1 MGILQVKKVVAVC
14 FLEATKMMLEH
25 LGEHRLALSNQ
36 SMERSAEVTRFYG
49 EARRLRDYLQRCV
62 SAFPDLVDLD
72 FSDADKALLI
82 ACCRRSV
89 EAIDLRTGPDQATA
103 HDERQWLQKKRMV
116 LTDWA
121 VAIAEKPP
129 LLELPLP
136 RLSPI
141 PTEGTKA
148 LTSRLQQKLFRGGHQ
163 HTLVVEGSPALS
175 QTQGVP
181 GPVNGPLLVEDYE
194 PALSLDAAEKVA
206 VAARSVAKASVERE
220 AAVSPLLES
229 QKLRD
234 PRLRTL
240 VVMDL
245 RSYERSVAAQDYRLA
260 AVLLA
265 SILEAAVL
273 DHAIPRRAE
282 LGLTSTPDTWNPQD
296 VLVRVLGEAFPPKDK
311 SLAYHL
317 FSARNLLRPSLQI
330 VTPTVVTHASLERLH
345 DFVQRALHAMGFA
358 SARTD
363 PLDKV
368 PMLRPDGRLNSQ
380 LNGPFLPE

>member
-14 FLEATKMMLEH
+14 FLEATKMTLEL
-25 LGEHRLALSNQ
+25 LGEYRLALPDQ
-36 SMERSAEVTRFYG
+36 SMDRSAEVARFYG
-49 EARRLRDYLQRCV
+49 EARRLRDYLQRCA

-72 FSDADKALLI
+72 CSDADKQLLV
-82 ACCRRSV
+82 ACCRRAV
-89 EAIDLRTGPDQATA
+89 EVIDLRLMPEQATA
-103 HDERQWLQKKRMV
+103 HDERVWLQKKRVV

-136 RLSPI
+136 RLAPA
-141 PTEGTKA
+141 PTEGAKA
-148 LTSRLQQKLFRGGHQ
+148 LTTRLQQKLFRGGHQ
-163 HTLVVEGSPALS
+163 HTLVVEASPALS
-175 QTQGVP
+175 PTMGVP
-181 GPVNGPLLVEDYE
+181 SPISGPLPVEDYE
-194 PALSLDAAEKVA
+194 PALSLDAAEKGSA
-206 VAARSVAKASVERE
+206 VARVVAKAPVERE
-220 AAVSPLLES
+220 VAASPLLES

-240 VVMDL
+240 VVMDM

-296 VLVRVLGEAFPPKDK
+296 VLIRVLGETLPPKDK

-345 DFVQRALHAMGFA
+345 EFVQRALHTMGFA
-358 SARTD
+358 SASTD

-368 PMLRPDGRLNSQ
+368 PMLRGEGRLNSHS
-380 LNGPFLPE
+380 LPE

>member
-25 LGEHRLALSNQ
+25 LGEHRLALSDQ

-49 EARRLRDYLQRCV
+49 ETRRLRDYLQRCA
-62 SAFPDLVDLD
+62 SAFQDLVDLD
-72 FSDADKALLI
+72 LSEADKSLLV

-89 EAIDLRTGPDQATA
+89 EAIDLRTGPDQSTA
-103 HDERQWLQKKRMV
+103 HDERQWLQKKRTV
-116 LTDWA
+116 LSDWA
-121 VAIAEKPP
+121 VEIAEKPP
-129 LLELPLP
+129 LLELPIP
-136 RLSPI
+136 RLSPMA
-141 PTEGTKA
+141 TEGAKA
-148 LTSRLQQKLFRGGHQ
+148 LTARLQQKLFRGGHQ
-163 HTLVVEGSPALS
+163 NTIVGGTSPALS
-175 QTQGVP
+175 PTMGVP
-181 GPVNGPLLVEDYE
+181 GPVGGPLDVEGYE
-194 PALSLDAAEKVA
+194 PPLSLDDAEKTDTA
-206 VAARSVAKASVERE
+206 TRSVAAASKEGE
-220 AAVSPLLES
+220 APGSPLLES
-229 QKLRD
+229 QRLRD

-282 LGLTSTPDTWNPQD
+282 LGLTSTPDTWNPHD

-345 DFVQRALHAMGFA
+345 DFVQRALHSMGFA
-358 SARTD
+358 SASTD

-368 PMLRPDGRLNSQ
+368 PPMLRGNGRLNSRS
-380 LNGPFLPE
+380 LPE